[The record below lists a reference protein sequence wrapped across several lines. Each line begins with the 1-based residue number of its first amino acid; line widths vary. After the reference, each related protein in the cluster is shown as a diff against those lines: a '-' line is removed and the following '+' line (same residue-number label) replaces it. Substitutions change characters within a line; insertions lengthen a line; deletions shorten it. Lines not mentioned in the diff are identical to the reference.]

1 MNLHPYYQGPFYNR
15 IDKSLA
21 FAYVASGFITS
32 AADYLAFT
40 LFFSILPLGL
50 FTATALAY
58 FFGLVVSYL
67 QNRYWVFRKAASQQ
81 GEATNLWRYG
91 VFLLINLGITYLIL
105 DALQRYFGLTPFL
118 GKFVVGFFMFFWI
131 YLGNTYF
138 VFRGPKTGP
147 IKL

>member
-1 MNLHPYYQGPFYNR
+1 MNLHPYYQGPFFKR
-15 IDKSLA
+15 IDKGLA

-40 LFFSILPLGL
+40 LFFSVVPLGL
-50 FTATALAY
+50 LPATIIAY
-58 FFGLVVSYL
+58 VFGLVVSYV
-67 QNRYWVFRKAASQQ
+67 QNRYWVFRKTASEQR
-81 GEATNLWRYG
+81 ETTNLWRYG
-91 VFLLINLGITYLIL
+91 LFLLINLGLTYLIL
-105 DALQRYFGLTPFL
+105 DLLQRYLGLTPYL

-138 VFRGPKTGP
+138 VFRGPKIGP